1 MGFSVKGASDKM
13 MAGKGDPGADT
24 APEHSPPVKSAKARE
39 IWITGVATPR
49 AKQKLNA
56 KGFAVV
62 ERQPVR

>member
-1 MGFSVKGASDKM
+1 